1 MKLRPAVENDVPALR
16 VMLQKLAEHDGASYP
31 VAPEAALRA
40 GGFGARPLY
49 RAVIAED
56 DGGPLGVA
64 VFYPDFSTHRGEP
77 GVYIQDIWVEPAAR
91 GRGRGRK
98 LLAEA
103 MRLQDWGA
111 KYIALGVSPENM
123 TAHGFY
129 ERLGFR
135 RRGYEMM
142 ILTGAGVGALK

>member
-1 MKLRPAVENDVPALR
+1 MKLREAQEGDVATLR
-16 VMLQKLAEHDGASYP
+16 GMLQKLAEHDGASYP
-31 VAPEAALRA
+31 VASIAALRV
-40 GGFGARPLY
+40 GGFGARPLF

-56 DGGPLGVA
+56 DRPLGMA
-64 VFYPDFSTHRGEP
+64 IYFPDFSTHRGEP

-91 GRGRGRK
+91 GLGLGRK
-98 LLAEA
+98 LLAEV
-103 MRLQDWGA
+103 MRRQDWGA
-111 KYIALGVSPENM
+111 RYIVLGVSPENM

-135 RRGYEMM
+135 RRDYEMM